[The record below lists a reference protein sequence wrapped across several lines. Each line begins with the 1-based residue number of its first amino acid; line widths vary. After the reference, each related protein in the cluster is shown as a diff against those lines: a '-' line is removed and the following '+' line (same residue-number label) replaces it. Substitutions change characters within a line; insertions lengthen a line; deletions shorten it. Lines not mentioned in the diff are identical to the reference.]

1 MIRRARARG
10 TGSLSARLRVGRFMG
25 AASERTPMEMNM
37 RAPNVALFVI
47 SGCLAVLGVL
57 CALPIEMPLPGLN
70 ANNAAWYIFLG
81 WFMLAAG
88 CVLRPERSSE
98 QVQSPAS

>member
-1 MIRRARARG
+1 
-10 TGSLSARLRVGRFMG
+10 
-25 AASERTPMEMNM
+25 MELNM

-47 SGCLAVLGVL
+47 AGCLAVLGVL

-88 CVLRPERSSE
+88 VVLPPRPAA
-98 QVQSPAS
+98 PAE

>member
-1 MIRRARARG
+1 
-10 TGSLSARLRVGRFMG
+10 
-25 AASERTPMEMNM
+25 MELNM

-47 SGCLAVLGVL
+47 AGCLAVLGVL

-81 WFMLAAG
+81 WFILAAG
-88 CVLRPERSSE
+88 TVLPPHPANPAE
-98 QVQSPAS
+98 Q

>member
-1 MIRRARARG
+1 
-10 TGSLSARLRVGRFMG
+10 
-25 AASERTPMEMNM
+25 MEMNM

-47 SGCLAVLGVL
+47 SGCLAVVGVL

-81 WFMLAAG
+81 WFMLASG
-88 CVLRPERSSE
+88 CVLPERSGGE
-98 QVQSPAS
+98 AQAAAQT